1 LEEGVDFGFLER
13 GEVVSSILSR
23 VFVGGSATNI
33 IYQSGQRSI
42 EQVVARQET
51 ANVSDRRLE
60 KTHSLIV
67 RTDAP
72 VDVRDVI
79 HNLVD
84 DLREFHDQGG

>member
-1 LEEGVDFGFLER
+1 LEESVDFGFLEG
-13 GEVVSSILSR
+13 GEVVSSRSLVSSWE
-23 VFVGGSATNI
+23 GKTNI
-33 IYQSGQRSI
+33 VYQIRQRSV

-60 KTHSLIV
+60 KTHGLIV

-72 VDVRDVI
+72 VDVRDVV

-84 DLREFHDQGG
+84 DLREFHDQSG